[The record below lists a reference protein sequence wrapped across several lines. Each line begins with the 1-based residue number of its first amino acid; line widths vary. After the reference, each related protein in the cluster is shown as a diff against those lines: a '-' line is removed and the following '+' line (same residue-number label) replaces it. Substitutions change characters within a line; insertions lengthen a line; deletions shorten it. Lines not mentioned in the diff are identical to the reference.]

1 MSDPRAPRPPSHAL
15 RPARPQVV
23 QYIGEICRYLL
34 KQPVRDA
41 ERRHRVR
48 LAVGNGLRPA
58 IWEEFVQRFGVRQVG
73 EFYGATECNCSIAN
87 MDGKVWAAR
96 SPCAPERTLL
106 PCAVSPDP
114 TAPLSQKGG
123 ETLGTSILR
132 FISIS
137 GGPGHATWLCHG
149 LGSPS
154 RRIGG
159 SLQTSSMASPASI
172 LPEPFPPQARNSS
185 G

>member
-1 MSDPRAPRPPSHAL
+1 
-15 RPARPQVV
+15 
-23 QYIGEICRYLL
+23 
-34 KQPVRDA
+34 
-41 ERRHRVR
+41 
-48 LAVGNGLRPA
+48 
-58 IWEEFVQRFGVRQVG
+58 VG

-185 G
+185 GGGFTAGVWVLSCRLLPRWVPSAKNMQGPFLG